1 MAPEAPSPPQNHEG
15 RPVSA
20 TDMAPPSADFVRPD
34 GQEKVTGAGR
44 YTADLTMTG
53 QAHAKFR
60 YADHPHARIVR
71 IDTSKAE
78 ALPGVVAVMTQ
89 VDLPDVRFGGFV
101 QDRTLFAKDVVRF
114 EGEIVAGVAALS
126 EDTATRAAQLI
137 DVEYEPLPAV
147 SDFVA
152 AMEPGAPLIHP
163 DLAGYDKDENI
174 VADGNTMAYHTIV
187 KGDADAA
194 MAGAEVV
201 VKGRYVSDSSQGV
214 PIEPRAVVAQWQG
227 DEVTIWS
234 STQVPYAAR
243 SGVAQTLQIPEANVR
258 IVVPLLGGGFGAKCD
273 LHFEAQV
280 AALARAAKR
289 PVKLVFSRR
298 EEFVAIAQRREGIA
312 MEFETGVT
320 REGRIVARKA
330 RLVLDKGA
338 YCGEG
343 GFLGQMAA
351 MHACGPYVIDN
362 VFVEA
367 HLNYTNNQPSGSVR
381 APTAPQVCWGLEQH
395 MDEVARAIDMDPVE
409 LRRRTLIEEG
419 AEGPTRQV
427 FDEIGMKQTLERAVE
442 MIGYGR
448 ELPDDEA
455 IGIAVGWW
463 PCMPAPSGAYVHLN
477 GDGSG
482 TIVTGAQ
489 ENGSGAVMAMPL
501 FVAQELGME
510 PEDFTILYQDTAA
523 ANWDMGSC
531 GSQTTFNSG
540 RAILAAAADVR
551 DQLLRAAADEL
562 EADREDLELVDGAV
576 RVKGSPDR
584 SVTIGD
590 LAGAGTIHGKGSGEV
605 PDAPAG
611 DTGGC
616 VGRVGNETFLAPQL
630 ITQAAHVKV
639 DGDTGVVRVLKVA
652 AAHDS
657 GVILNR
663 AGADGQVTGGVV
675 MGVGLALS
683 EGTMLDD
690 DGRQRNPALLDYKLV
705 TCADAPEIEVD
716 WIQIPT
722 KGAGPRGSKGVGE
735 PPQVP
740 TAAAIANGISQVL
753 GTQVR
758 QMPMTPERV
767 WEASRAVRS

>member
-1 MAPEAPSPPQNHEG
+1 MTVETVPPPES
-15 RPVSA
+15 
-20 TDMAPPSADFVRPD
+20 FVRPD
-34 GQEKVTGAGR
+34 GKEKVTGSGR
-44 YTADLTMTG
+44 YTADLTFTG
-53 QAHAKFR
+53 QAYARFR
-60 YADHPHARIVR
+60 YTDHPHARIAG
-71 IDTSKAE
+71 IDVSKAR
-78 ALPGVVAVMTQ
+78 ALPGVVAVVTQ
-89 VDLPDVRFGGFV
+89 DDLPDVRFGGFV

-126 EDTATRAAQLI
+126 ESIAAEAARLI
-137 DVEYEPLPAV
+137 EVDYELLPVV

-152 AMEPGAPLIHP
+152 AMEPDAPLVHP
-163 DLAGYDKDENI
+163 DLASYDKDENI

-187 KGDADAA
+187 KGDAEAG
-194 MAGAEVV
+194 MARADVV
-201 VKGRYVSDSSQGV
+201 VKGRYVSDASQGV
-214 PIEPRAVVAQWQG
+214 PIEPRAVVAEWQG

-243 SGVAQTLQIPEANVR
+243 SGVAQTLQVPEANVR

-280 AALARAAKR
+280 AALARAAGR

-298 EEFVAIAQRREGIA
+298 EEFTAIAQRREGIV

-320 REGRIVARKA
+320 RDGHLLARRSK
-330 RLVLDKGA
+330 LILDKGA

-351 MHACGPYVIDN
+351 MHACGPYRIDH
-362 VFVEA
+362 VFVESF
-367 HLNYTNNQPSGSVR
+367 LNYTNNQPSGSVR

-395 MDEVARAIDMDPVE
+395 MDEVARAIEMDPVE

-419 AEGPTRQV
+419 AEGPTRQI
-427 FDEIGMKQTLERAVE
+427 FDEVGVRRTLERAVE

-448 ELPDDEA
+448 DLPDDEA
-455 IGIAVGWW
+455 IGVAVGWW
-463 PCMPAPSGAYVHLN
+463 PSAPAPSGAYVHIN

-489 ENGSGAVMAMPL
+489 ENGSGAVMAMPV
-501 FVAQELGME
+501 FVTEELGMR

-531 GSQTTFNSG
+531 GSQTTLNSG
-540 RAILAAAADVR
+540 RAILAAAVDVR
-551 DQLLRAAADEL
+551 EQLLDAAADEL

-605 PDAPAG
+605 PDVPTG

-616 VGRVGNETFLAPQL
+616 VGRLGNETFAAPQL
-630 ITQAAHVKV
+630 ITQAAHVRV
-639 DGDTGVVRVLKVA
+639 DRSTGVVRVLKVA

-663 AGADGQVTGGVV
+663 KGADGQVMGGVV

-683 EGTMLDD
+683 EGTQLDAE
-690 DGRQRNPALLDYKLV
+690 GRQRNPALLDYKLV
-705 TCADAPEIEVD
+705 TSADVPEIEVD

-722 KGAGPRGSKGVGE
+722 KDAGPRGSKGVGE

-740 TAAAIANGISQVL
+740 TAAAIANAIAKVL
-753 GTQVR
+753 GVQVR
-758 QMPMTPERV
+758 RMPMTPERV
-767 WEASRAVRS
+767 WAAGREVQA

>member
-1 MAPEAPSPPQNHEG
+1 VASTDVASPPAE
-15 RPVSA
+15 
-20 TDMAPPSADFVRPD
+20 FLRPD
-34 GQEKVTGAGR
+34 GKEKVTGSGR
-44 YTADLTMTG
+44 YTADLTLTG
-53 QAHAKFR
+53 QAYARFR

-71 IDTSKAE
+71 IDTAKAK
-78 ALPGVVAVMTQ
+78 ALPGVVAVLTQ
-89 VDLPDVRFGGFV
+89 SDVPDVRFGGFV

-114 EGEIVAGVAALS
+114 EGEIVAGVAALT
-126 EDTATRAAQLI
+126 EEIAAEAARLI
-137 DVEYEPLPAV
+137 EIEYEPLPAL
-147 SDFVA
+147 SDFMA
-152 AMEPGAPLIHP
+152 AMEPDAPLIHP
-163 DLAGYDKDENI
+163 DLGSYEKDENV
-174 VADGNTMAYHTIV
+174 VASGNTMAYHTIV
-187 KGDADAA
+187 KGDADVGMTQADI
-194 MAGAEVV
+194 V
-201 VKGRYVSDSSQGV
+201 VKGRYVSDASQGV
-214 PIEPRAVVAQWQG
+214 PIEPRAVLAQWQG
-227 DEVTIWS
+227 DQVTIWS

-243 SGVAQTLQIPEANVR
+243 AGVAQTLQIPEANVR

-280 AALARAAKR
+280 AALARAAAR
-289 PVKLVFSRR
+289 PVKLVFNRR
-298 EEFVAIAQRREGIA
+298 EEFTAIAQRREGIV
-312 MEFETGVT
+312 MEFETGAT
-320 REGRIVARKA
+320 RDGRLVARRAK
-330 RLVLDKGA
+330 LVLDKGA

-351 MHACGPYVIDN
+351 MHACGPYQIDH
-362 VFVEA
+362 VFVES
-367 HLNYTNNQPSGSVR
+367 HLNYTNSQPSGSVR

-409 LRRRTLIEEG
+409 LRRRTLIEAG

-455 IGIAVGWW
+455 IGVAVGWW
-463 PCMPAPSGAYVHLN
+463 PSMPAPSGAYIHIN

-489 ENGSGAVMAMPL
+489 ENGSGAVMAMPIY
-501 FVAQELGME
+501 VAEELGMK

-551 DQLLRAAADEL
+551 EQLLDAAAEEL
-562 EADREDLELVDGAV
+562 EADREDLELVEGGV

-584 SVTIGD
+584 SATIAD
-590 LAGAGTIHGKGSGEV
+590 LAGASTIHGKGSGEV
-605 PDAPAG
+605 PEAPTG

-616 VGRVGNETFLAPQL
+616 VGRLGNETFLAPQL

-639 DGDTGVVRVLKVA
+639 DRATGVVRVLKVA

-657 GVILNR
+657 GQILNR
-663 AGADGQVTGGVV
+663 KGADGQVTGGVV

-683 EGTMLDD
+683 EGTQLDD
-690 DGRQRNPALLDYKLV
+690 QGRQRNPALLDYKLV
-705 TCADAPEIEVD
+705 TSADAPEIEVE

-722 KGAGPRGSKGVGE
+722 MGAGPRGSKGVGE

-740 TAAAIANGISQVL
+740 TAAAIANAISKVL

-767 WEASRAVRS
+767 WAAAQGVEA